1 MKKNCSIVATSI
13 VALFAT
19 SPVFAIDSWQ
29 FHENDWSKVR
39 SYATVPISQDSLDS
53 WGAWGGFV
61 EPAAGA
67 PSVAQMPGVAGSD
80 PYRTTPNATRVAA
93 DVCRGGD
100 WCGYAVFA
108 NQQWDYNQSR
118 GKGES
123 SEGNTYSGPMAGLF
137 GLTLTPDNPTAVTV
151 NGGSG
156 SGMVSWRLAGLT
168 GTAPLLNNS
177 GTDLPAT
184 FGNWYWYSGGQGG
197 LNNFYAE
204 RYSNTDNGNTTTY
217 GGSYVYGFPQDYYY
231 YWGLPTSNK
240 EVAVGWFGRYIES
253 YVNGQDEERE
263 WNNGNGTQTY
273 GYYVAGIATPQAY
286 LDSQRAGNVVAT
298 YSGSSMDVRGYQTSV
313 NMTVNFG
320 NATWS
325 GSWNNG
331 SDGHVYTNTASNGAT
346 HLHGQVGFNA
356 SGTISGANINSTA
369 LSANDGIV
377 TGKVQGTFYG
387 QTAGSIGGVS
397 DIVKT
402 NTATMTPTTAAHTA
416 VFLVNKV
423 ENTPR

>member
-93 DVCRGGD
+93 YVCRGGD

-118 GKGES
+118 AKGES

-137 GLTLTPDNPTAVTV
+137 GLTLTPNDPTAVTV

-156 SGMVSWRLAGLT
+156 SGMASWRLASLT
-168 GTAPLLNNS
+168 GTAPIFNS
-177 GTDLPAT
+177 GTDLPAN
-184 FGNWYWYSGGQGG
+184 FGWGNSDQGG
-197 LNNFYAE
+197 LNIFYA
-204 RYSNTDNGNTTTY
+204 RRDSNTVIGNTTTY
-217 GGSYVYGFPQDYYY
+217 DGNYLDGGY
-231 YWGLPTSNK
+231 YWSLPTSNK
-240 EVAVGWFGRYIES
+240 EVTAGWFGRYIES
-253 YVNGQDEERE
+253 YVNGQDEESE

-298 YSGSSMDVRGYQTSV
+298 YSGNSMDLSGYQTSV

-331 SDGHVYTNTASNGAT
+331 SDGYVYTDTASNGKT
-346 HLHGQVGFNA
+346 YMYGQVGFNA

-369 LSANDGIV
+369 LSANDGTV

-402 NTATMTPTTAAHTA
+402 NTATMTPTAHTA
-416 VFLVNKV
+416 VYVVNKV